1 MHCRTIGFHQVTAIG
16 LLLVTDL
23 HHENFDFHAEERA
36 RHRQRR
42 PPLPSSRL
50 GRELLDT
57 FLLVV
62 EGLSHGGIRLVAT
75 DRADT
80 LVLVVNA
87 GGSVQR
93 FLQPARPEEWGGSPL
108 HIHLANRLW
117 NFNVAFGTYFLHNQ
131 RHGKQRSQGVRC
143 NGLPGAWV
151 QDSRPWALHIPY
163 HIIPRTR
170 NLLFT

>member
-23 HHENFDFHAEERA
+23 HHENFDFHVEERA

-50 GRELLDT
+50 GREFLDP

-75 DRADT
+75 ARADT
-80 LVLVVNA
+80 LLLVDNT
-87 GGSVQR
+87 GGSVIR
-93 FLQPARPEEWGGSPL
+93 FLPSTVTEGWG
-108 HIHLANRLW
+108 A
-117 NFNVAFGTYFLHNQ
+117 
-131 RHGKQRSQGVRC
+131 C
-143 NGLPGAWV
+143 
-151 QDSRPWALHIPY
+151 ALHITPTNSLCTC
-163 HIIPRTR
+163 I
-170 NLLFT
+170 